1 LVIIPAVVDDLGQWG
16 GSMPELLA
24 LCGGRLELADLL

>member
-1 LVIIPAVVDDLGQWG
+1 MVPAVVDDLGQWG

-24 LCGGRLELADLL
+24 PHGGRLELADLL